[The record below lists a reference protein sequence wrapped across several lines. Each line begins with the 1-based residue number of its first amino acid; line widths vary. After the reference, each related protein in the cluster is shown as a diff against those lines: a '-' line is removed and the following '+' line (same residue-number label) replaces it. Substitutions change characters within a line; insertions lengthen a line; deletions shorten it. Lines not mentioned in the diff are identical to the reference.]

1 MNAPEINIKKK
12 ESLNSV
18 QQLDFLFKPKSI
30 AIIGASSKEL
40 SIGNVIIKNL
50 VNYGY
55 TGKIYPI
62 NHKEPEIRGIKA
74 YASIFDVPGDID
86 LAHVIIPAKFV
97 PQIIE
102 DCGKK
107 GIKSVIIN
115 SAGFSEM
122 GEEGMALQKAFLAKA
137 KEYGVRIFGPNC
149 QGIINTDP
157 AYKAYCDFTFTFPE
171 PGAISIVALSGGVG
185 AFIMQ
190 SLFDLE
196 IGMRLYASNGNA
208 CDISIPEVL
217 NYYGEDEGTKA
228 IILYTEGFSDPR
240 EFMKIAKEVAK
251 KKPILAMKSGR
262 TEQGA
267 KAAASHTGSLAGV
280 DISTE
285 LIFEKTG
292 ILTFNNE
299 EEMCQVAMA
308 FATQPI
314 PKGNRVGIITNTG
327 GPAVI
332 ATDELV
338 TAGLTLPALS
348 ERAIIILKETMLPE
362 ASLGNP
368 IDVVAT
374 GGGKHFRSA
383 LDVLMDEDTID
394 AIYINFVTAPFTDTD
409 EVARNI
415 VEVNKM
421 KRKPIVCNFMTNMS
435 LDRFKVTAKIL
446 KDGGVPCYSFPTTAA
461 KALGALYKYHKIRS
475 RNIGDA
481 KVFTDINKSKAENI
495 IQSISSTSARSGG
508 TFLSSDKVYSL
519 LSAYGIPVADW
530 RIADDIEKTIIAA
543 NEIGFP
549 VVIKAD
555 AQSLVHKSDLGGV
568 AVNIK
573 NTDEVRAT
581 VEKMMEKFSPSPPLP
596 KGKGEKE
603 FNANTNS
610 SPLGRSGGA
619 DDLRFFV
626 QKFLPGGRELIA
638 GVSAQRDLE
647 PLIMFGLGGI
657 YVEVLKDVV
666 FKIAPVTELEAKEM
680 LSSIKASKLLAGVRG
695 EKGIHKE
702 SVIEIIQ
709 RLSQLVT
716 DFPEIQEVDMNPIM
730 AFVDKAFVVDARI
743 RF

>member
-1 MNAPEINIKKK
+1 MNSTETTIKK
-12 ESLNSV
+12 ENVNSV
-18 QQLDFLFKPKSI
+18 NQLDFLFKPKSI

-55 TGKIYPI
+55 TGKIFPI
-62 NHKEPEIRGIKA
+62 NPKEPEIRGIKA
-74 YASIFDVPGDID
+74 YASIFDVEDTID
-86 LAHVIIPAKFV
+86 LAHVIIPSGFV

-122 GEEGMALQKAFLAKA
+122 GEEGMALQKAFLEKA
-137 KEYGVRIFGPNC
+137 KEYGIRIFGPNC

-157 AYKAYCDFTFTFPE
+157 EYKAYCDFTFTFPE

-190 SLFDLE
+190 SLFDLD

-228 IILYTEGFSDPR
+228 VILYTEGFSNPR
-240 EFMKIAKEVAK
+240 EFMKVAKAVAK
-251 KKPILAMKSGR
+251 KKPVLAMKSGR

-292 ILTFNNE
+292 ILAFNNE
-299 EEMCQVAMA
+299 EEMCQAAMA

-314 PKGNRVGIITNTG
+314 PKGNGVGIITNTG

-332 ATDELV
+332 GTDELV
-338 TAGLTLPALS
+338 SMGLQIPELS
-348 ERAIIILKETMLPE
+348 ERAKNILKTTMLPE
-362 ASLGNP
+362 ATIGNP
-368 IDVVAT
+368 VDVVAT
-374 GGGKHFRSA
+374 GGGAHFRSA
-383 LDVLMDEDTID
+383 LDVMMEEDQID
-394 AIYINFVTAPFTDTD
+394 AVFINFVTAPFTDTD

-415 VEVNKM
+415 VEVSMM
-421 KRKPIVCNFMTNMS
+421 KRKPIVCNFMTNISM
-435 LDRFKVTAKIL
+435 DRFQKTAKIL

-461 KALGALYKYHKIRS
+461 KALGALYKYHKLRS
-475 RNIGDA
+475 RDIGEA
-481 KVFTDINKSKAENI
+481 KSFTDIDKNKAEVSINKSK
-495 IQSISSTSARSGG
+495 GPG
-508 TFLSSDKVYSL
+508 KFLSTDAVYQL
-519 LSAYGIPVADW
+519 LDAYKIPVADW
-530 RIADDIEKTIIAA
+530 RIANNLDDTIKAA
-543 NEIGFP
+543 NDIGFP

-555 AQSLVHKSDLGGV
+555 AESLVHKSDLGGV
-568 AVNIK
+568 AINIK
-573 NTDEVRAT
+573 NKEEVVT
-581 VEKMMEKFSPSPPLP
+581 VVEEMKKKFD
-596 KGKGEKE
+596 
-603 FNANTNS
+603 A
-610 SPLGRSGGA
+610 A
-619 DDLRFFV
+619 DLKFFV

-638 GVSAQRDLE
+638 GVSAQRELE
-647 PLIMFGLGGI
+647 HLIMFGAGGI
-657 YVEVLKDVV
+657 YVEVIKDVV
-666 FKIAPVTELEAKEM
+666 FKLAPVTALEAKEM
-680 LSSIKASKLLAGVRG
+680 LASIKTSKLLDGVRG
-695 EKGIHKE
+695 EKGINKE

-709 RLSQLVT
+709 RLSQLVS

-730 AFVDKAFVVDARI
+730 AFHDKAFVVDARI

>member
-1 MNAPEINIKKK
+1 MNYPEAPEKKTTSK
-12 ESLNSV
+12 VVHE
-18 QQLDFLFKPKSI
+18 LDSLFKPRSI

-40 SIGNVIIKNL
+40 SIGNVILKNL
-50 VNYGY
+50 VHYGY

-62 NHKEPEIRGIKA
+62 NPKEPEVRGIKA
-74 YASIFDVPGDID
+74 YPTIFDVPDAID
-86 LAHVIIPAKFV
+86 LAHVIIPSKFV

-122 GEEGMALQKAFLAKA
+122 GAEGMTLQKAFLAKA

-149 QGIINTDP
+149 QGIINSDP
-157 AYKAYCDFTFTFPE
+157 AYNAYCDFTFTFPK
-171 PGAISIVALSGGVG
+171 PGSISIVALSGGVG

-196 IGMRLYASNGNA
+196 IGMRMYASNGNA
-208 CDISIPEVL
+208 CDISISDVV

-228 IILYTEGFSDPR
+228 IILYTEGFHNPR
-240 EFMKIAKEVAK
+240 EFMEVAKIVSK
-251 KKPILAMKSGR
+251 KKPILAMKAGR
-262 TEQGA
+262 TEAGA

-280 DISTE
+280 DIATE

-292 ILTFNNE
+292 ILAFNNE

-338 TAGLTLPALS
+338 SAGLQLPALS
-348 ERAIIILKETMLPE
+348 ERATKILKETMLPE
-362 ASLGNP
+362 ASIGNP

-394 AIYINFVTAPFTDTD
+394 SVYINFVTAPFTDTD
-409 EVARNI
+409 EVARQI

-421 KRKPIVCNFMTNMS
+421 KKKPIVCNFMTNMS
-435 LDRFKVTAKIL
+435 MERYQVTAKIM
-446 KDGGVPCYSFPTTAA
+446 KEGGVPCYAFPTTAA
-461 KALGALYKYHKIRS
+461 KALGALYKYHKVRS
-475 RNIGDA
+475 RNIGEA
-481 KVFTDINKSKAENI
+481 KVFKGIDKAKVSAI
-495 IQSISSTSARSGG
+495 IKDAKHSGK
-508 TFLSSDKVYSL
+508 FLPSDKVYSL
-519 LSAYGIPVADW
+519 LSSYGIPVADW
-530 RIADDIEKTIIAA
+530 RLADDVEKTIKAA

-555 AQSLVHKSDLGGV
+555 AETLVHKSDLGGV
-568 AVNIK
+568 AVNLK
-573 NTDEVRAT
+573 NAEEVRTT
-581 VEKMMEKFSPSPPLP
+581 VEKMKKKFDAKNL
-596 KGKGEKE
+596 K
-603 FNANTNS
+603 
-610 SPLGRSGGA
+610 
-619 DDLRFFV
+619 FFV

-647 PLIMFGLGGI
+647 PLIMFGIGGI

-680 LSSIKASKLLAGVRG
+680 LSSIKASKLLDGARG

-716 DFPEIQEVDMNPIM
+716 DFPEIEEMDLNPIM
-730 AFVDKAFVVDARI
+730 AFEDKAFVVDARI
-743 RF
+743 KI

>member
-1 MNAPEINIKKK
+1 MNTAETKIKK
-12 ESLNSV
+12 ESINAV
-18 QQLDFLFKPKSI
+18 HELDSLFKPKSI

-50 VNYGY
+50 VHYGY

-62 NHKEPEIRGIKA
+62 NPKEPEIRGIKA
-74 YASIFDVPGDID
+74 YTSIFDVPDNID
-86 LAHVIIPAKFV
+86 LAHVIIPNKFV

-122 GEEGMALQKAFLAKA
+122 GEEGIALQKAFLAKA

-157 AYKAYCDFTFTFPE
+157 AFKAYCDFTFTFPE
-171 PGAISIVALSGGVG
+171 PGAISIAALSGGVG

-196 IGMRLYASNGNA
+196 IGMRMYASNGNA
-208 CDISIPEVL
+208 CDISISDVL
-217 NYYGEDEGTKA
+217 KYYGEDEGTKA
-228 IILYTEGFSDPR
+228 IILYTEGFKNPR
-240 EFMKIAKEVAK
+240 EFMETAKSVSR

-262 TEQGA
+262 TEAGA

-280 DISTE
+280 DIATE

-292 ILTFNNE
+292 VLAFNNE
-299 EEMCQVAMA
+299 EEMCQAAMA

-338 TAGLTLPALS
+338 SAGLVLPPLS
-348 ERAIIILKETMLPE
+348 ERAVTILKETQLPE
-362 ASLGNP
+362 ATIGNP

-383 LDVLMDEDTID
+383 LDVLMEEDTID
-394 AIYINFVTAPFTDTD
+394 SIFINFVSAPFTDTD
-409 EVARNI
+409 DVARNI

-435 LDRFKVTAKIL
+435 IDRFKVTAKIL

-461 KALGALYKYHKIRS
+461 KALGALYKYHKVRS
-475 RNIGDA
+475 RNIGEA
-481 KVFTDINKSKAENI
+481 KIFADINKSKAAEILNSGFRNKDLGI
-495 IQSISSTSARSGG
+495 KKNSTQIPNPESQILNPH
-508 TFLSSDKVYSL
+508 FLTSDKVYSL
-519 LSAYGIPVADW
+519 LAAYGIPVADW
-530 RIADDIEKTIIAA
+530 RLADDVEKTIKAA
-543 NEIGFP
+543 NEIGYP

-555 AQSLVHKSDLGGV
+555 AASLVHKSDLGGV
-568 AVNIK
+568 AVNLK
-573 NTDEVRAT
+573 NSDEVRSV
-581 VEKMMEKFSPSPPLP
+581 VENMKKKFDA
-596 KGKGEKE
+596 E
-603 FNANTNS
+603 
-610 SPLGRSGGA
+610 
-619 DDLRFFV
+619 DLKFFV

-638 GVSAQRDLE
+638 GISAQRDLE
-647 PLIMFGLGGI
+647 PLIMFGIGGI

-666 FKIAPVTELEAKEM
+666 FKIAPVTEVEAEEM
-680 LSSIKASKLLAGVRG
+680 LSSIKASKLLDGVRG
-695 EKGIHKE
+695 EKGIHKQ

-716 DFPEIQEVDMNPIM
+716 DFPEIQEMDLNPIM
-730 AFVDKAFVVDARI
+730 AFEDKAFVVDARI
-743 RF
+743 KI

>member
-1 MNAPEINIKKK
+1 MNSTETTIKK
-12 ESLNSV
+12 ENVNSV
-18 QQLDFLFKPKSI
+18 NQLDFLFKPKSI

-55 TGKIYPI
+55 TGKIFPI
-62 NHKEPEIRGIKA
+62 NPKEPEIRGIKA
-74 YASIFDVPGDID
+74 YASVFDVEDTID
-86 LAHVIIPAKFV
+86 LAHVIIPSKFV

-107 GIKSVIIN
+107 GIRSVIIN

-122 GEEGMALQKAFLAKA
+122 GEEGMALQKAFLEKA
-137 KEYGVRIFGPNC
+137 KEYGIRIFGPNC

-157 AYKAYCDFTFTFPE
+157 EYKAYCDFTFTFPE

-190 SLFDLE
+190 SLFDLD

-228 IILYTEGFSDPR
+228 VILYTEGFSNPR
-240 EFMKIAKEVAK
+240 EFMKVAKAVAK

-292 ILTFNNE
+292 ILAFNNE
-299 EEMCQVAMA
+299 EEMCQAAMA

-314 PKGNRVGIITNTG
+314 PKGSGVGIITNTG

-338 TAGLTLPALS
+338 SMGLQIPELS
-348 ERAIIILKETMLPE
+348 ERAKNILKTTMLPE
-362 ASLGNP
+362 ATIGNP
-368 IDVVAT
+368 VDVVAT
-374 GGGKHFRSA
+374 GGGAHFRSA
-383 LDVLMDEDTID
+383 LDVMMEEDQID
-394 AIYINFVTAPFTDTD
+394 AVFINFVTAPFTDTD
-409 EVARNI
+409 DVARNI
-415 VEVNKM
+415 VEVSRM
-421 KRKPIVCNFMTNMS
+421 KRKPIVCNFMTNISME
-435 LDRFKVTAKIL
+435 RFQKTAKIL

-461 KALGALYKYHKIRS
+461 KALGALYKYHKLRS
-475 RNIGDA
+475 RDISEA
-481 KVFTDINKSKAENI
+481 KVFTDIDKNKAEVLINKSKAP
-495 IQSISSTSARSGG
+495 GK
-508 TFLSSDKVYSL
+508 FLSTAAVYQVL
-519 LSAYGIPVADW
+519 DAYKIPVAAW
-530 RIADDIEKTIIAA
+530 RIANNLDDIIKAA
-543 NEIGFP
+543 NDIGFP

-555 AQSLVHKSDLGGV
+555 AESLVHKSDLGGV
-568 AVNIK
+568 AINIK
-573 NTDEVRAT
+573 NKEEVVT
-581 VEKMMEKFSPSPPLP
+581 VVEEMKKKFD
-596 KGKGEKE
+596 
-603 FNANTNS
+603 A
-610 SPLGRSGGA
+610 A
-619 DDLRFFV
+619 DLKFFV

-638 GVSAQRDLE
+638 GVSAQRELE
-647 PLIMFGLGGI
+647 HLIMFGAGGI
-657 YVEVLKDVV
+657 YVEVIKDVV
-666 FKIAPVTELEAKEM
+666 FKLAPVTGLEAKEM
-680 LSSIKASKLLAGVRG
+680 LASIKTSKLLDGVRG
-695 EKGIHKE
+695 EKEINKE

-709 RLSQLVT
+709 RLSQLVS

-730 AFVDKAFVVDARI
+730 AFHDKAFVVDARI